1 MGRMRKSVAAG
12 LVVAGMLAA
21 AGPAAW
27 AEEDEDEANPAG
39 LAKVLPEASV
49 SLEQGLK
56 ASEREGKPIS
66 GKYEVEDGALQL
78 SVYTM
83 KGNQFEEVIVDHKSG
98 TVKKAEPIT
107 EGDDLKNA
115 QAQSRAIAQA
125 KLPLD
130 QAVEKAAKANGGFRA
145 VRAIPSLKDGH
156 PVADVTL
163 MQGDNVKQVSE
174 KLD

>member
-1 MGRMRKSVAAG
+1 MRTNVAAVLVAVG
-12 LVVAGMLAA
+12 LLAG
-21 AGPAAW
+21 AGLTAW
-27 AEEDEDEANPAG
+27 AQEDEEEENPAG

-56 ASEREGKPIS
+56 ASEREGRPIS
-66 GKYEVEDGALQL
+66 GKYEIEDGALQL

-83 KGNQFEEVIVDHKSG
+83 KGGRFEEVIVDHKSG
-98 TVKKAEPIT
+98 AIEKAEPIT
-107 EGDDLKNA
+107 EGDDLKDA
-115 QAQSRAIAQA
+115 QGQAQAIAQA

-130 QAVEKAAKANGGFRA
+130 QAVEEAAKANGGFRA
-145 VRAIPSLKDGH
+145 VRAIPSLKGGH
-156 PVADVTL
+156 PVAEVTL

>member
-1 MGRMRKSVAAG
+1 MRRSVAAG
-12 LVVAGMLAA
+12 LVA
-21 AGPAAW
+21 AGLLAGSGLIAW
-27 AEEDEDEANPAG
+27 AQEDEEEENNPAG

-56 ASEREGKPIS
+56 AGEREGEPIS
-66 GKYEVEDGALQL
+66 GKYELADGALQL

-83 KGNQFEEVIVDHKSG
+83 KGDRFEEVVVDHKSG
-98 TVKKAEPIT
+98 AIAEAEPIT
-107 EGDDLKNA
+107 EGDDLRNA
-115 QAQSRAIAQA
+115 EAQGRAIGQA

-130 QAVEKAAKANGGFRA
+130 KAVDQAVKANGGFRA
-145 VRAIPSLKDGH
+145 VRVIPSLKDGH

>member
-1 MGRMRKSVAAG
+1 MRKSVIAG
-12 LVVAGMLAA
+12 LAMAGTLAA
-21 AGPAAW
+21 AGLLAW
-27 AEEDEDEANPAG
+27 AQEDEDEANPAG

-56 ASEREGKPIS
+56 AGEREGKPIS
-66 GKYEVEDGALQL
+66 GKYEIEDGALQL
-78 SVYTM
+78 SVYTA

-98 TVKKAEPIT
+98 AITKAEPIT
-107 EGDDLKNA
+107 EGGDLKDA
-115 QAQSRAIAQA
+115 QAQGQAMAQA
-125 KLPLD
+125 KRPLD
-130 QAVEKAAKANGGFRA
+130 QAVEEAAKANGGFRP
-145 VRAIPSLKDGH
+145 VRAIPSLKNGH

>member
-1 MGRMRKSVAAG
+1 MRRSVAAG
-12 LVVAGMLAA
+12 LLAGSGLV
-21 AGPAAW
+21 AW
-27 AEEDEDEANPAG
+27 AQEDEEEENNPAG
-39 LAKVLPEASV
+39 LSKVLPEASV

-56 ASEREGKPIS
+56 AGEREGEPIS
-66 GKYEVEDGALQL
+66 GKYELADGALQL

-83 KGNQFEEVIVDHKSG
+83 KGDRFEEVVVDHKSG
-98 TVKKAEPIT
+98 AIAKAEPIT

-115 QAQSRAIAQA
+115 QAQGRAIGQA

-130 QAVEKAAKANGGFRA
+130 KAVDEAVKANGGFRA
-145 VRAIPSLKDGH
+145 VRVIPSLKDGH

>member
-1 MGRMRKSVAAG
+1 M
-12 LVVAGMLAA
+12 
-21 AGPAAW
+21 
-27 AEEDEDEANPAG
+27 
-39 LAKVLPEASV
+39 

-56 ASEREGKPIS
+56 AGEREGKPIS
-66 GKYEVEDGALQL
+66 GKYELADGALQL

-83 KGNQFEEVIVDHKSG
+83 KGDRFEEVVVDHKSG
-98 TVKKAEPIT
+98 AIAKAEPIT

-115 QAQSRAIAQA
+115 QAQGRAIGQA

-130 QAVEKAAKANGGFRA
+130 QAVDEAVKANGGFRA
-145 VRAIPSLKDGH
+145 VRVIPSLKDGH